1 MIDQLELEKCLDDRD
16 SDFNDFDSVTS
27 DKIDTYEENYRLM
40 MKQVNVPR
48 KPKIYFNLHKK
59 NHENEKMKKDYEEY
73 QKIMHNIKMTT
84 GSSPL
89 SIEKVN
95 GKAKFVSSNQ
105 DYSEYKDQY
114 EEKQMTEKL
123 FKE

>member
-1 MIDQLELEKCLDDRD
+1 
-16 SDFNDFDSVTS
+16 
-27 DKIDTYEENYRLM
+27 
-40 MKQVNVPR
+40 
-48 KPKIYFNLHKK
+48 
-59 NHENEKMKKDYEEY
+59 MKKDYEEY